1 MRIKEIRCD
10 QFAGIH
16 DREYDFEKGLNLIIG
31 DNETGKS
38 TIVDLLYYLFFQN
51 ANINGIKDK
60 DFKEKYFPKNTGAY
74 QGDVI
79 DGEIRFE
86 TKVGT
91 YRLTKEWSRKNG
103 TAKLRL
109 PDGNVIHDEDTI
121 RSILADALAYGKGVY
136 DELVF
141 ASQRRP
147 QTILRGLL
155 SGDPSA
161 NVKELAAAVSKEVM
175 EIGGI
180 DVDKMEDKLRETV
193 RSYEGRWDF
202 AVGKPEDGNKRGIKN
217 PWKNGVGSILEAY
230 YKKEEITA
238 KKEAAEEAE
247 RKVDCINAD
256 IRAAKLELE
265 SFTSRRER
273 FAKVRRLLSEQN
285 SNKELLDKEEAEL
298 RTMQNVLSDW
308 PTQSAQI
315 SNAKKLQKQLQQAL
329 VKELYET
336 VHGLIESR
344 DETQDK
350 LDQTGPIEQ
359 KDIDDAV
366 AAEYEIRTMES
377 VLKGMNLTARIRK
390 LGPTDIQI
398 KSAASGA
405 SIPNDSDEIE
415 ITEAVDI
422 SIPDIAEIRLA
433 PKGVDVDSVKSRL
446 TTARET
452 LSAILNRYDVL
463 SVEELKEK
471 QKEEKTLKENLD
483 WFERKI
489 QDTLGDVSWENLR
502 SDAASVP
509 DGLPSKKDI
518 TQTIADLCGKS
529 SVDAYIGGLETL
541 IAGHEKTYGSIEK
554 LSADMKEKKDK
565 VTQRREKIK
574 HADSVPE
581 EFQDIADPDEYDEA
595 LRGKIESL
603 QAKVDTL
610 KDNLSAAKKV
620 LQEKS
625 AEEYEDERNRAE
637 SDFEAQKAEY
647 ARWKHILEV
656 FEETKTSTKD
666 TPLAD
671 VKKYFCDNLSM
682 LSGGK
687 IVLEEIGDDLGSS
700 ITSGNNRLTADILSD
715 GTKDTIALAFRLAV
729 LKHLFPAGGCVA
741 VFDDPF
747 TDMDPT
753 RTEQACRMLQKF
765 AEDNQVIFVSCDDKY
780 KKLLTGNII
789 SISA

>member
-1 MRIKEIRCD
+1 MRIDKISCQ
-10 QFAGIH
+10 QFAGLRN
-16 DREYDFEKGLNLIIG
+16 REYRFENGLNMIIG
-31 DNETGKS
+31 DNESGKS
-38 TIVDLLYYLFFQN
+38 TLVDLIYYLFFQD
-51 ANINGIKDK
+51 ATIVGKSGM
-60 DFKEKYFPKNTGAY
+60 DFKDKYFPKNTGEQ
-74 QGDVI
+74 QGDFI
-79 DGEIRFE
+79 KGEIVFNTE
-86 TKVGT
+86 QGT
-91 YRLTKEWSRKNG
+91 HTLLKKWSRKNG
-103 TAKLRL
+103 TAELTV
-109 PDGNVIHDEDTI
+109 PSGSSFENPETI
-121 RSILADALAYGKGVY
+121 RTIISEALVYGKGVY

-202 AVGKPEDGNKRGIKN
+202 AMGKPEDGNKRGIKN

-265 SFTSRRER
+265 RLTSKRER

-315 SNAKKLQKQLQQAL
+315 SNAKKLQKQLQQASD
-329 VKELYET
+329 KELYET

-433 PKGVDVDSVKSRL
+433 PKGIDVDSVKSRL

-452 LSAILNRYDVL
+452 LSAVLNRYDVL

-581 EFQDIADPDEYDEA
+581 EFQDIADPDKYDEA
-595 LRGKIESL
+595 LRGKIESI
-603 QAKVDTL
+603 QAEVDTL